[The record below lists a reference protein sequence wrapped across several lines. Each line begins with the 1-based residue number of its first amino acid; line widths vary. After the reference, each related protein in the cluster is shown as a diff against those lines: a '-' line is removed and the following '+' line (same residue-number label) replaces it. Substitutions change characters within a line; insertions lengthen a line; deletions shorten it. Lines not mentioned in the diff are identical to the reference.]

1 MRTFQG
7 EGSKSTNGQPGKK
20 KKKKSNIFPT
30 LLAPGLGTG
39 REMVGD
45 YFLKLPSKP

>member
-20 KKKKSNIFPT
+20 KKTNIFPT